1 MESSAVMR
9 RDEVLV
15 DGFERWLRSEVD
27 VLASRGSVDLH
38 IDVLVP
44 GGTRVEWVN
53 ASVRL
58 FAELVQRRPDS
69 LKGMALLLHIPMS
82 QSQVRVSRAP
92 AWSEVL
98 ADDCTRPPSLY
109 VLQQRIHA
117 VPWKAE
123 RTVSPIEFP
132 IAGRGPVGT
141 FVCWR
146 LPDDPPEDG
155 WVCDIRFE
163 RCFF

>member
-1 MESSAVMR
+1 M
-9 RDEVLV
+9 LV
-15 DGFERWLRSEVD
+15 DGFERWLRSEAD
-27 VLASRGSVDLH
+27 VLASHGSVDMH

-44 GGTRVEWVN
+44 GGTRAEWVL

-58 FAELVQRRPDS
+58 FAELVQKRPDR
-69 LKGMALLLHIPMS
+69 LQGMTLLLHIPMS
-82 QSQVRVSRAP
+82 QSQVRVPRAP

-109 VLQQRIHA
+109 VEQQWVHA
-117 VPWKAE
+117 MPWGAE

-132 IAGRGPVGT
+132 IAGEFPVGK

-155 WVCDIRFE
+155 WVCDVRFE
-163 RCFF
+163 RCFFG